1 MSEEVLVVKDEVQ
14 RPIPIVWRQTFCQI
28 VSSFVDHDYLLNR
41 SIEGVVP
48 VAQDIADQIET
59 CVKDYGENLVDLSE
73 QTWDSSVCMWME
85 THWDVLIDLWTE
97 TEGLSDLVLQAKVFE
112 SKDGYKYQIEMVYVP

>member
-14 RPIPIVWRQTFCQI
+14 RPIPTVWRQTFCQI

-41 SIEGVVP
+41 SIEGLVP
-48 VAQDIADQIET
+48 VAQDIADQIEIY
-59 CVKDYGENLVDLSE
+59 VKDYDENLVALPE
-73 QTWDSSVCMWME
+73 QTWDSSVCLWME

-112 SKDGYKYQIEMVYVP
+112 SKDGCKYQIEMVYVP

>member
-14 RPIPIVWRQTFCQI
+14 RPIPTVWRQTFCQI

-41 SIEGVVP
+41 SLEGLVP
-48 VAQDIADQIET
+48 VAQDIAEQIET
-59 CVKDYGENLVDLSE
+59 YVKDYDENLVALPE
-73 QTWDSSVCMWME
+73 QTWNSSVCMWME

>member
-28 VSSFVDHDYLLNR
+28 VSAFVDLDYLLNR

-59 CVKDYGENLVDLSE
+59 YVKDYGENLVALSE

>member
-14 RPIPIVWRQTFCQI
+14 RPIPTVWRQTFCQI

-41 SIEGVVP
+41 SIEGLVP
-48 VAQDIADQIET
+48 VAQDIADQIEIY
-59 CVKDYGENLVDLSE
+59 VKDYDENLVALPE
-73 QTWDSSVCMWME
+73 QTWDSSVCMWMG

>member
-41 SIEGVVP
+41 SIGGLVP
-48 VAQDIADQIET
+48 VTQDIADQIET
-59 CVKDYGENLVDLSE
+59 YIKDYDENLVVLPE

-112 SKDGYKYQIEMVYVP
+112 SQDGYKYQIEMVYVP

>member
-14 RPIPIVWRQTFCQI
+14 RPIPTVWRQTFCQI

-41 SIEGVVP
+41 SIEGLVP
-48 VAQDIADQIET
+48 VAQDIADQIEIY
-59 CVKDYGENLVDLSE
+59 VKDYDENLVALPE

-85 THWDVLIDLWTE
+85 THCDVLIDLWTE

>member
-1 MSEEVLVVKDEVQ
+1 
-14 RPIPIVWRQTFCQI
+14 
-28 VSSFVDHDYLLNR
+28 
-41 SIEGVVP
+41 
-48 VAQDIADQIET
+48 
-59 CVKDYGENLVDLSE
+59 
-73 QTWDSSVCMWME
+73 MWME

>member
-28 VSSFVDHDYLLNR
+28 VRSFVDHDYLLNR
-41 SIEGVVP
+41 SIEGLVP
-48 VAQDIADQIET
+48 VTQDIADQIEAYI
-59 CVKDYGENLVDLSE
+59 KDYDEDLVVLPE

-112 SKDGYKYQIEMVYVP
+112 SPNGYKYQIEMVYVP

>member
-41 SIEGVVP
+41 SIEGLVP

-59 CVKDYGENLVDLSE
+59 YVKDYDENLVALPE
-73 QTWDSSVCMWME
+73 QTWDSSVCMWMA

>member
-14 RPIPIVWRQTFCQI
+14 RPIPTVWRQTFCQI

-41 SIEGVVP
+41 SIEGLVP
-48 VAQDIADQIET
+48 VAQELAEQIET
-59 CVKDYGENLVDLSE
+59 YVKDYDENLVALPE
-73 QTWDSSVCMWME
+73 QTWNSSVCMWME

>member
-1 MSEEVLVVKDEVQ
+1 
-14 RPIPIVWRQTFCQI
+14 
-28 VSSFVDHDYLLNR
+28 
-41 SIEGVVP
+41 
-48 VAQDIADQIET
+48 
-59 CVKDYGENLVDLSE
+59 NLVALPE

>member
-1 MSEEVLVVKDEVQ
+1 SEEVLVVKDEVQ
-14 RPIPIVWRQTFCQI
+14 RPIPTVWRQTFCQI

-41 SIEGVVP
+41 SIEGLVP
-48 VAQDIADQIET
+48 VAQELAEQIET
-59 CVKDYGENLVDLSE
+59 YVKDYDENLVALPE
-73 QTWDSSVCMWME
+73 QTWNSSVCMWME

>member
-14 RPIPIVWRQTFCQI
+14 RPIPTVWRQTFCQI

-41 SIEGVVP
+41 SIEGLVP
-48 VAQDIADQIET
+48 VAQDIADQIEIY
-59 CVKDYGENLVDLSE
+59 VKDCDENLVALPE

>member
-1 MSEEVLVVKDEVQ
+1 MSEEVLVVKDELQ

-41 SIEGVVP
+41 SIEGLVP
-48 VAQDIADQIET
+48 VTQDIADQIKT
-59 CVKDYGENLVDLSE
+59 YIKDYDENLVVLPE

-112 SKDGYKYQIEMVYVP
+112 SQDGYKYQIEMVYVP

>member
-1 MSEEVLVVKDEVQ
+1 MSEEVLAVKDEVQ

-41 SIEGVVP
+41 SIEGVIP

-59 CVKDYGENLVDLSE
+59 YIKDYDENLVVLPE

-112 SKDGYKYQIEMVYVP
+112 SQDGYKYQIEMVYVP